1 MRSSSNDVHAAER
14 LGLGGPPPPLLAPPD
29 DLVSLFGMSGAGRR
43 QERGR
48 GWAEHRNG
56 GVVAGTILIL
66 PLLLGI
72 AAWASPATAGPVPT
86 IYVANAGN
94 PSTVTAVDSATKSV
108 EKSIAIRGGT
118 TVGVGVTPNGTK
130 AYALVVG
137 SDEVGSPGVLVPIS
151 TATNTTGKAIAVGVN
166 PYTFAFNPNGRY
178 AYVVDGFDAAT
189 TAPNAPGTVTPVNL
203 ADEAAGRPIKVGTNP
218 GSIAVTPNGRTAYV
232 TDSNATNGVP
242 TTITP
247 INLATDMP
255 DKAIHVAARGI
266 AITLNGVTAYAFDR
280 DAVVPIATA
289 TNLPGKAIVLR
300 GIAQA
305 IALAPDGQT
314 AWALTTPDP
323 GLEHGSSK
331 VSLTS
336 INTATDQIGKV
347 VPLTGMPTEGQFF
360 LAVTPNGAHIYVL
373 GQGSGKTASTLVD
386 IDAATDRAGP
396 PIKVGTDATALAVNP
411 DNKFVYV
418 LTPGN
423 DYQGPPI
430 TSQPK
435 KAPGS
440 VIPVATATDTVG
452 SPIKVG
458 LLASAMAIT
467 P

>member
-1 MRSSSNDVHAAER
+1 
-14 LGLGGPPPPLLAPPD
+14 
-29 DLVSLFGMSGAGRR
+29 MSRARCR
-43 QERGR
+43 QARHR
-48 GWAEHRNG
+48 GWAERRNG
-56 GVVAGTILIL
+56 GAIAATILIL
-66 PLLLGI
+66 PLVLGI

-108 EKSIAIRGGT
+108 EKSIAIHDGT
-118 TVGVGVTPNGTK
+118 TVSVGVTPKGTR

-151 TATNTTGKAIAVGVN
+151 TTTNTTGKAIGVGVN
-166 PYTFAFNPNGRY
+166 PSTFAFNPNGRY

-189 TAPNAPGTVTPVNL
+189 TAPNAPGTITPVNL

-218 GSIAVTPNGRTAYV
+218 GSIAITPNGQSAYV
-232 TDSNATNGVP
+232 TDSNAINGDP

-247 INLATDMP
+247 IDLATDTP
-255 DKAIHVAARGI
+255 GKAIHVAARGI
-266 AITLNGVTAYAFDR
+266 AITLNGVTAFAFGR
-280 DAVVPIATA
+280 DEVVPIATA
-289 TNLPGKAIVLR
+289 TNLPGKAIVLE
-300 GIAQA
+300 GIAQV

-323 GLEHGSSK
+323 GLEPGSSK

-360 LAVTPNGAHIYVL
+360 VAITPNGAHIYVL
-373 GQGSGKTASTLVD
+373 GQGSGKSASILVD
-386 IDAATDRAGP
+386 VDTATDRAGL
-396 PIKVGTDATALAVNP
+396 PIKVGTDATALAANP

-430 TSQPK
+430 TPQPR

-440 VIPVATATDTVG
+440 LIPVATATDTVG
-452 SPIKVG
+452 NPIKVG

>member
-1 MRSSSNDVHAAER
+1 MSRAR
-14 LGLGGPPPPLLAPPD
+14 GLK
-29 DLVSLFGMSGAGRR
+29 
-43 QERGR
+43 ERGH

-56 GVVAGTILIL
+56 SAIAATILLL
-66 PLLLGI
+66 PLVLGI
-72 AAWASPATAGPVPT
+72 TAWSSSAMAGPVPT

-94 PSTVTAVDSATKSV
+94 PSTVTAIDSATKSV

-118 TVGVGVTPNGTK
+118 TVNVGVTPHGTR

-151 TATNTTGKAIAVGVN
+151 TATNTTGKAIGVGVN
-166 PYTFAFNPNGRY
+166 PSTLAFSPNGRY

-189 TAPNAPGTVTPVNL
+189 TAPNAPGTVVPVNL

-218 GSIAVTPNGRTAYV
+218 GSIAITPNGRTAYV
-232 TDSNATNGVP
+232 TDSNAINGDP

-247 INLATDMP
+247 INLATDTP
-255 DKAIHVAARGI
+255 EKAIHVAARGI
-266 AITLNGVTAYAFDR
+266 AITLNGVTAFAFDR
-280 DAVVPIATA
+280 NEVVPIATA
-289 TNLPGKAIVLR
+289 TNLPGKAIVLG
-300 GIAQA
+300 GIVQV

-314 AWALTTPDP
+314 AWALTTFDP
-323 GLEHGSSK
+323 GLEPGSGK

-336 INTATDQIGKV
+336 INTATHQIGKV
-347 VPLTGMPTEGQFF
+347 VPLTGMPTEGEFF
-360 LAVTPNGAHIYVL
+360 VAITPNGAHIYVL
-373 GQGSGKTASTLVD
+373 GQGSGKSASTLVD
-386 IDAATDRAGP
+386 VDAATDHAGR

-430 TSQPK
+430 ASEPK

-440 VIPVATATDTVG
+440 VIPIATATDTVG
-452 SPIKVG
+452 SPIKAG